1 MARIV
6 IIEDNAANLDLMIYL
21 LRAFG
26 HAPRGYPDGEAG
38 LEALYRQLPDI
49 VLCDIQ
55 LPRLDGFEVIAR
67 IRADEQLKQL
77 PVIGVT
83 AMAMRGD
90 RERVLASGFDGYIE
104 KPIQPEAFVSQ
115 VEAWLPKDLHGGR
128 AGSAPSAATSTA
140 EVIEKASEPARLLA
154 VDDIPENLD
163 LLRTILEHGGYQVT
177 CARGPAEAIALLR
190 REPFDLIISDVHMP
204 EGGGFALFQTVG
216 AEKGLSGIP
225 FVFVSSTT
233 TIQEELQL
241 AAKLGSCRLLQRPVE
256 PMHLL
261 RVIHS
266 VLKQR

>member
-38 LEALYRQLPDI
+38 LAALYSQPPDI

-55 LPRLDGFEVIAR
+55 LPKFDGFEIVAR
-67 IRADEQLKQL
+67 IRADEQLKHL

-90 RERVLASGFDGYIE
+90 RERVLAAGFDGYIE

-115 VEAWLPKDLHGGR
+115 VESYLSSDLRGGR
-128 AGSAPSAATSTA
+128 TGTPPPLAATYGDA
-140 EVIEKASEPARLLA
+140 EFKDHPAASVLA
-154 VDDIPENLD
+154 VDDVDENLD
-163 LLRTILEHGGYQVT
+163 LLRTILEHGGYRVH
-177 CARGPAEAIALLR
+177 CVHSPAEALVALR
-190 REPFDLIISDVHMP
+190 REPCDLIISDVHMP
-204 EGGGFALFQTVG
+204 DGGGVALYQQSR
-216 AEKGLSGIP
+216 AEPKLAGIP
-225 FVFVSSTT
+225 FVFISSTT

-241 AAKLGSCRLLQRPVE
+241 AAQLGACRLLQRPIE
-256 PMHLL
+256 PLQLL
-261 RVIHS
+261 RVVHS
-266 VLKQR
+266 VLAQR

>member
-38 LEALYRQLPDI
+38 LDALYRQLPDI

-55 LPRLDGFEVIAR
+55 LPKLDGFEVIAR
-67 IRADEQLKQL
+67 IRADEQLKSL

-115 VEAWLPKDLHGGR
+115 VESWLPKDLHGGR
-128 AGSAPSAATSTA
+128 AGTTAAASASAADS
-140 EVIEKASEPARLLA
+140 IPKSPNPARVLA
-154 VDDIPENLD
+154 VDDISENLD
-163 LLRTILEHGGYQVT
+163 LLQTILEHGGYQVT
-177 CARGPAEAIALLR
+177 CARGPAEALMILR
-190 REPFDLIISDVHMP
+190 REPYDLIISDVHMP
-204 EGGGFALFQTVG
+204 EGGGFALFQTAR
-216 AEKGLSGIP
+216 AEKSLAGIP

-241 AAKLGSCRLLQRPVE
+241 AAKLGSCRLLHRPVE
-256 PMHLL
+256 PVHLL

>member
-38 LEALYRQLPDI
+38 LDALYRQLPDI

-67 IRADEQLKQL
+67 IRADEQLRHL

-115 VEAWLPKDLHGGR
+115 VENWLPKDLHGGR
-128 AGSAPSAATSTA
+128 AGISPVMATTPGDEILKAAQA
-140 EVIEKASEPARLLA
+140 ARILA

-163 LLRTILEHGGYQVT
+163 LLRTILEHGGYQVE
-177 CARGPAEAIALLR
+177 CARGPAEAMALLR
-190 REPFDLIISDVHMP
+190 REAFDLIISDVHMP
-204 EGGGFALFQTVG
+204 EGGGFALYQTVG
-216 AEKGLSGIP
+216 AEKKFSGIP

-261 RVIHS
+261 RVIHG